1 MLSSFE
7 LDRPLNFEGDSEV
20 QPLPISCFNTTTIG
34 VDKVAYSAAQKYEN
48 NSCRCRNIQHQ
59 QAYSPCID
67 VTAEYKAEHE
77 Y

>member
-1 MLSSFE
+1 M
-7 LDRPLNFEGDSEV
+7 NFNGNSEI
-20 QPLPISCFNTTTIG
+20 QPQPISTFNCVTIG
-34 VDKVAYSAAQKYEN
+34 VDKVAYAAAGLYEN
-48 NSCRCRNIQHQ
+48 NSCRCRHLPHHQ